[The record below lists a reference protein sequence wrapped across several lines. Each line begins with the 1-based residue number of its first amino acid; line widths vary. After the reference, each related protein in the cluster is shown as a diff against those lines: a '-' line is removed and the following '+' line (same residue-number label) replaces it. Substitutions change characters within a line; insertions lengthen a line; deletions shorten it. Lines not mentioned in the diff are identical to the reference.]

1 MIFTI
6 TSSSSS
12 SVSQL
17 LSVPSSYFSLLLLF
31 VPIAESPNIILVKH
45 KTIIQMLF
53 QFLIFLHKDQPR
65 SQFYALVKRSLVK
78 DNLLVYENILYQNLK
93 YFCGLDR

>member
-1 MIFTI
+1 MNLMIFTI

-31 VPIAESPNIILVKH
+31 VPIPESPNIILVKH
-45 KTIIQMLF
+45 KTIIQMF
-53 QFLIFLHKDQPR
+53 EFLIFLHKDHQR
-65 SQFYALVKRSLVK
+65 SQLYALVRRSLVK
-78 DNLLVYENILYQNLK
+78 NNLLVYKNILSNFKVFMWL
-93 YFCGLDR
+93 G